1 MLNPIENVLSV
12 GFKASAADQRFL
24 PAVTTT
30 ANSRKFC
37 RHTLCFHA
45 KISLFNGFAVY
56 FTKLLLYVRRD
67 SANSI

>member
-1 MLNPIENVLSV
+1 MENAHHRQSFLQ
-12 GFKASAADQRFL
+12 AADQRFL